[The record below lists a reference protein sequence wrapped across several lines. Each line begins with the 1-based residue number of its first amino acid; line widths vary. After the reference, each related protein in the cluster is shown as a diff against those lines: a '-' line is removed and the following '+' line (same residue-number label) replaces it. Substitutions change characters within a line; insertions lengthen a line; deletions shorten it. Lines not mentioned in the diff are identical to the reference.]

1 MKKEVPG
8 CNTTPATADADERV
22 VASVNVVTERKPAAG
37 ENFSG
42 ALKGHFWGALRGISG
57 GVPPTPPPAPP
68 QFLRPRNPNPDTGA
82 RRLH

>member
-37 ENFSG
+37 EKFSG

-57 GVPPTPPPAPP
+57 GA
-68 QFLRPRNPNPDTGA
+68 LRPHPPHPPNSSDQETLIPT
-82 RRLH
+82 L

>member
-37 ENFSG
+37 
-42 ALKGHFWGALRGISG
+42 
-57 GVPPTPPPAPP
+57 
-68 QFLRPRNPNPDTGA
+68 
-82 RRLH
+82 